1 MSVIKA
7 FFGLGRIPKV
17 KKYFEFESFDDL
29 NQTGG
34 MIGQIQETVRR
45 GGLQLTPAQ
54 KKFLEDQM
62 EQVKLAFD
70 MTKISLK
77 SPSPEKS
84 GKVIQADFGKPF
96 KEEVKKM
103 ETDAQIKARLE
114 EGNKKSASAL
124 RIEKLRKEISDIDRK
139 IDARVIQLEQRGVK
153 DFETDSLFNKLNDQK
168 NDLEFKKDFEE
179 EIFGPQDMADGGRIG
194 LRMGSRKKTATG
206 DYEGFDLS
214 YLKDLSPEVQKAFLR
229 RLYTGNMTKQ
239 ADGGRVGYFLG
250 SPPRVQ
256 KGQGLLRA
264 LLNYF
269 GKETGKARPSDFLRL
284 TNPKSFNKLFEAA
297 QGKMSKEGIMGT
309 DMVKDYQTQMRGER
323 IKSIKDMLESGKN
336 IKRSQD
342 RITSYKNEVK
352 QKFMDDLGLSEEEAE
367 VAATRLSTLAENIVN
382 KEGSRKLPNIT
393 EEGILQLE
401 NIIKNMETGGKKAR
415 ELNAY
420 GGRIGY
426 KLGGIDKGR
435 RAFLAA
441 LGAGAAG
448 IGAAKTGILKFLGKG
463 KKASKA
469 LEVTTPNAPGKPE
482 WFDALVNKVIKEGN
496 DVSKNFAT
504 KEREIVHVKAL
515 DDETTIYVHR
525 DLDTGTVRVD
535 IDDPFRNVQGEQ
547 GDALV
552 SLEVKPGIADETT
565 RGKPAD
571 EFVAVENDY
580 ANYMDGPD
588 DYVTEVID
596 NTVTDTKNL
605 TSDLTKVKLYAKDQ
619 KKPTIKELMESRK
632 RKKMLDQAENEP
644 SQYAADRQPDY
655 NPDPEEYMDDNFAS
669 GGIARMLGE

>member
-139 IDARVIQLEQRGVK
+139 IDARAIQLEQRGVK
-153 DFETDSLFNKLNDQK
+153 DFETDNLFNKLNDQK
-168 NDLEFKKDFEE
+168 NDLELKKDFEE

-194 LRMGSRKKTATG
+194 
-206 DYEGFDLS
+206 
-214 YLKDLSPEVQKAFLR
+214 
-229 RLYTGNMTKQ
+229 
-239 ADGGRVGYFLG
+239 YFLG
-250 SPPRVQ
+250 SPGNIK

-269 GKETGKARPSDFLRL
+269 GKETGKAKPSDFLRL

-367 VAATRLSTLAENIVN
+367 VAATRLSTLAENIVS

-426 KLGGIDKGR
+426 KLGSIDKGR

-469 LEVTTPNAPGKPE
+469 LEVTTPNVPGKPE
-482 WFDALVNKVIKEGN
+482 WFDALVNKVIREGD

-504 KEREIVHVKAL
+504 KEREIVHKLDIDNLDDVRVTQDLDQGIVKVEYNSPNNMGEDSVEL
-515 DDETTIYVHR
+515 VFKSGRGQMDETT
-525 DLDTGTVRVD
+525 
-535 IDDPFRNVQGEQ
+535 
-547 GDALV
+547 
-552 SLEVKPGIADETT
+552 
-565 RGKPAD
+565 GKVAD
-571 EFVAVENDY
+571 EFYAVEKEPRGIRT
-580 ANYMDGPD
+580 GPD
-588 DYVTEVID
+588 DYDIEFDGENFVRSVDDLQSDTSKLKEVATGKKQTLSEFVNSKKKKD
-596 NTVTDTKNL
+596 
-605 TSDLTKVKLYAKDQ
+605 KVKQINEDQ
-619 KKPTIKELMESRK
+619 VE
-632 RKKMLDQAENEP
+632 QAEYLEQKYGP
-644 SQYAADRQPDY
+644 GPEDADD
-655 NPDPEEYMDDNFAS
+655 FAS

>member
-96 KEEVKKM
+96 KEEIKKM

-153 DFETDSLFNKLNDQK
+153 DFETDDLFNKLNDQK
-168 NDLEFKKDFEE
+168 NDLELKKDFEE
-179 EIFGPQDMADGGRIG
+179 EIFGPQDMADGGRI
-194 LRMGSRKKTATG
+194 
-206 DYEGFDLS
+206 
-214 YLKDLSPEVQKAFLR
+214 
-229 RLYTGNMTKQ
+229 
-239 ADGGRVGYFLG
+239 GYFLG

-367 VAATRLSTLAENIVN
+367 VAATRLSTLAENIVS

-415 ELNAY
+415 DLNAY

-504 KEREIVHVKAL
+504 KEREIVHVKSL

-571 EFVAVENDY
+571 EFTAVENDY

-596 NTVTDTKNL
+596 NTVTNTKNL
-605 TSDLTKVKLYAKDQ
+605 TSDLTKVKLYAKDR

-655 NPDPEEYMDDNFAS
+655 NPDPEDYMDDNFAS

>member
-1 MSVIKA
+1 MKRLYDKGA
-7 FFGLGRIPKV
+7 LDPKPGERGR
-17 KKYFEFESFDDL
+17 
-29 NQTGG
+29 
-34 MIGQIQETVRR
+34 
-45 GGLQLTPAQ
+45 
-54 KKFLEDQM
+54 KKFL
-62 EQVKLAFD
+62 
-70 MTKISLK
+70 
-77 SPSPEKS
+77 
-84 GKVIQADFGKPF
+84 
-96 KEEVKKM
+96 
-103 ETDAQIKARLE
+103 
-114 EGNKKSASAL
+114 
-124 RIEKLRKEISDIDRK
+124 DRK
-139 IDARVIQLEQRGVK
+139 AQKGEKMSQAEIEELK
-153 DFETDSLFNKLNDQK
+153 KLSEDP
-168 NDLEFKKDFEE
+168 E
-179 EIFGPQDMADGGRIG
+179 DMADGGRIG
-194 LRMGSRKKTATG
+194 
-206 DYEGFDLS
+206 
-214 YLKDLSPEVQKAFLR
+214 
-229 RLYTGNMTKQ
+229 
-239 ADGGRVGYFLG
+239 YFLG
-250 SPPRVQ
+250 SPGNIK
-256 KGQGLLRA
+256 KGQSLLRA

-367 VAATRLSTLAENIVN
+367 VAATRLSTLAENIVS

-420 GGRIGY
+420 GGRIGFKKGLLARLMEGITPDGGIFQSLFANRKHPILSTFNSMELLEIANSLGPFLQFNEGGRVGY
-426 KLGGIDKGR
+426 KLGSIDKGR

-515 DDETTIYVHR
+515 DNETTIYVHR

-535 IDDPFRNVQGEQ
+535 IDDPIRNVQGDQ

-552 SLEVKPGIADETT
+552 SLEVKPGQIDEATK
-565 RGKPAD
+565 GKPAD
-571 EFVAVENDY
+571 EFTAVENDY

-588 DYVTEVID
+588 DFTTEVID
-596 NTVTDTKNL
+596 NTVTNTKNL

-619 KKPTIKELMESRK
+619 KKPTIKEIIESRK
-632 RKKMLDQAENEP
+632 RKEALKQAEENP
-644 SQYAADRQPDY
+644 SQYAADRYTGPEPDSDY
-655 NPDPEEYMDDNFAS
+655 IDEINNMAS

>member
-62 EQVKLAFD
+62 KQVELAFD

-96 KEEVKKM
+96 KEEIKKM

-153 DFETDSLFNKLNDQK
+153 DFETDNLFNKLNDQK
-168 NDLEFKKDFEE
+168 NDLELKKDFEE
-179 EIFGPQDMADGGRIG
+179 EIFGPQDMADGGRI
-194 LRMGSRKKTATG
+194 
-206 DYEGFDLS
+206 
-214 YLKDLSPEVQKAFLR
+214 
-229 RLYTGNMTKQ
+229 
-239 ADGGRVGYFLG
+239 GYFLG

-269 GKETGKARPSDFLRL
+269 GKETGKAKPSDFLRL

-297 QGKMSKEGIMGT
+297 QGKMSKEGIMGI

-367 VAATRLSTLAENIVN
+367 VAATRLSTLAENIVT

-535 IDDPFRNVQGEQ
+535 IDDPIRNVQGDQ

-552 SLEVKPGIADETT
+552 SLEVKPGIADEGT
-565 RGKPAD
+565 RGKPPD

-588 DYVTEVID
+588 DFTTEVVD
-596 NTVTDTKNL
+596 NMVTNTKNL

-619 KKPTIKELMESRK
+619 KKPTIKEIVESRK
-632 RKKMLDQAENEP
+632 RQEALKQAEENP
-644 SQYAADRQPDY
+644 SQYAADRYTGPEPDTDY
-655 NPDPEEYMDDNFAS
+655 IDDNFAS

>member
-168 NDLEFKKDFEE
+168 NDLELKKDFEE
-179 EIFGPQDMADGGRIG
+179 EIFPQDMADGGRI
-194 LRMGSRKKTATG
+194 
-206 DYEGFDLS
+206 
-214 YLKDLSPEVQKAFLR
+214 
-229 RLYTGNMTKQ
+229 
-239 ADGGRVGYFLG
+239 GYFLG

-367 VAATRLSTLAENIVN
+367 VAATRLSTLAENIIS

-469 LEVTTPNAPGKPE
+469 LEVTTPNVPGKPE

-535 IDDPFRNVQGEQ
+535 IDDPIRNVQGDQ

-552 SLEVKPGIADETT
+552 SLEVKPGIADEGT
-565 RGKPAD
+565 RGKPPD

-588 DYVTEVID
+588 DFTTEVVD
-596 NTVTDTKNL
+596 NTVTNTKNL

-619 KKPTIKELMESRK
+619 KKPTIKEIIESRK
-632 RKKMLDQAENEP
+632 RKEALKQAEENP
-644 SQYAADRQPDY
+644 SQYAADRYTGPEPDSDY
-655 NPDPEEYMDDNFAS
+655 IDEINDMAS

>member
-96 KEEVKKM
+96 KEEIKKM

-239 ADGGRVGYFLG
+239 ADGGRVGLKVG
-250 SPPRVQ
+250 S
-256 KGQGLLRA
+256 
-264 LLNYF
+264 
-269 GKETGKARPSDFLRL
+269 
-284 TNPKSFNKLFEAA
+284 
-297 QGKMSKEGIMGT
+297 MSK
-309 DMVKDYQTQMRGER
+309 
-323 IKSIKDMLESGKN
+323 
-336 IKRSQD
+336 
-342 RITSYKNEVK
+342 
-352 QKFMDDLGLSEEEAE
+352 
-367 VAATRLSTLAENIVN
+367 
-382 KEGSRKLPNIT
+382 
-393 EEGILQLE
+393 
-401 NIIKNMETGGKKAR
+401 
-415 ELNAY
+415 
-420 GGRIGY
+420 
-426 KLGGIDKGR
+426 
-435 RAFLAA
+435 RAFLKMLAA
-441 LGAGAAG
+441 LGITGAA
-448 IGAAKTGILKFLGKG
+448 AKSGILSLGG
-463 KKASKA
+463 KQTGKQVVK
-469 LEVTTPNAPGKPE
+469 EVVKTANVAGKPE
-482 WFDALVNKVIKEGN
+482 WFDSLVNKVILEGD
-496 DVSKNFAT
+496 DVTKNFAT
-504 KEREIVHVKAL
+504 KERQIVHTKKI
-515 DDETTIYVHR
+515 DE
-525 DLDTGTVRVD
+525 DNTVRVTQD
-535 IDDPFRNVQGEQ
+535 LDEGSIKVEYDSDTNVFGDTVELKYKKPPPDEGDPRPSAEF
-547 GDALV
+547 
-552 SLEVKPGIADETT
+552 TT
-565 RGKPAD
+565 SESGPVGRAQ
-571 EFVAVENDY
+571 
-580 ANYMDGPD
+580 GPD
-588 DYVTEVID
+588 DYDIEIDEVGGNAIED
-596 NTVTDTKNL
+596 LN
-605 TSDLTKVKLYAKDQ
+605 SDVSKLKEFATG
-619 KKPTIKELMESRK
+619 KKPTIKEMMQIKK
-632 RKKMLDQAENEP
+632 RKDK
-644 SQYAADRQPDY
+644 AADISDDVDSAQMNEVIKRQGDYVDDDFSPDY
-655 NPDPEEYMDDNFAS
+655 AS

>member
-62 EQVKLAFD
+62 EQVELAFD

-168 NDLEFKKDFEE
+168 NDLELKKDFEE
-179 EIFGPQDMADGGRIG
+179 EIFPQDMADGGRIG
-194 LRMGSRKKTATG
+194 
-206 DYEGFDLS
+206 
-214 YLKDLSPEVQKAFLR
+214 
-229 RLYTGNMTKQ
+229 
-239 ADGGRVGYFLG
+239 YFLG
-250 SPPRVQ
+250 SPGNIK
-256 KGQGLLRA
+256 KGQSLLRA

-269 GKETGKARPSDFLRL
+269 GKETGKAKPSDFLRL
-284 TNPKSFNKLFEAA
+284 TNPKSFNKLFEEA

-309 DMVKDYQTQMRGER
+309 DMVKDYQTQMLGER

-367 VAATRLSTLAENIVN
+367 VAATRLSTLAENIVS

-448 IGAAKTGILKFLGKG
+448 IGAAKTGILKFLSKG

-571 EFVAVENDY
+571 EFTAVENDY

-596 NTVTDTKNL
+596 NTVTNTKNL

>member
-62 EQVKLAFD
+62 EQVKMTFD
-70 MTKISLK
+70 MMSK
-77 SPSPEKS
+77 PSPEKS

-96 KEEVKKM
+96 KEEIKKM

-153 DFETDSLFNKLNDQK
+153 DFETDNLFNKLNDQK
-168 NDLEFKKDFEE
+168 NDLELKKDFEE
-179 EIFGPQDMADGGRIG
+179 EIFGPQDMADGGRI
-194 LRMGSRKKTATG
+194 
-206 DYEGFDLS
+206 
-214 YLKDLSPEVQKAFLR
+214 
-229 RLYTGNMTKQ
+229 
-239 ADGGRVGYFLG
+239 GYFLG

-269 GKETGKARPSDFLRL
+269 GKETGKAKPSDFLRL

-309 DMVKDYQTQMRGER
+309 DMVRDYQTQMRGER

-367 VAATRLSTLAENIVN
+367 VAATRLSTLAENIVT

-535 IDDPFRNVQGEQ
+535 IDDPIRNVQGDQ

-552 SLEVKPGIADETT
+552 SLEVKPGIADEGT
-565 RGKPAD
+565 RGRPPD

-588 DYVTEVID
+588 DFTTEVVD
-596 NTVTDTKNL
+596 NTVTNTKNL

-619 KKPTIKELMESRK
+619 KKPTIKEIVESRK
-632 RKKMLDQAENEP
+632 RQEALKQAEENP
-644 SQYAADRQPDY
+644 SQYAADRYTGPEPDTDY
-655 NPDPEEYMDDNFAS
+655 IDDNFAS

>member
-96 KEEVKKM
+96 KEEIKKM

-168 NDLEFKKDFEE
+168 NDLELKKDFEE
-179 EIFGPQDMADGGRIG
+179 EIFGPQDMADGGRI
-194 LRMGSRKKTATG
+194 
-206 DYEGFDLS
+206 
-214 YLKDLSPEVQKAFLR
+214 
-229 RLYTGNMTKQ
+229 
-239 ADGGRVGYFLG
+239 GYFLG

-426 KLGGIDKGR
+426 KLGSIDKGR

-504 KEREIVHVKAL
+504 KEREIVHVKSL

-571 EFVAVENDY
+571 EFTAVENDY

-655 NPDPEEYMDDNFAS
+655 NPDPEDYMDDNFAS

>member
-70 MTKISLK
+70 MTKISLR

-96 KEEVKKM
+96 KEEIKKM

-168 NDLEFKKDFEE
+168 NDLELKKDFEE
-179 EIFGPQDMADGGRIG
+179 EIFGPQDMADGGRI
-194 LRMGSRKKTATG
+194 
-206 DYEGFDLS
+206 
-214 YLKDLSPEVQKAFLR
+214 
-229 RLYTGNMTKQ
+229 
-239 ADGGRVGYFLG
+239 GYFLG

-367 VAATRLSTLAENIVN
+367 VAATRLSTLAENIIS

-415 ELNAY
+415 DLNAY

-504 KEREIVHVKAL
+504 KEREIVHVKSL

-571 EFVAVENDY
+571 EFTAVENDY

-596 NTVTDTKNL
+596 NTVTNTKNL
-605 TSDLTKVKLYAKDQ
+605 TSDLTKVKLYAKDR

-655 NPDPEEYMDDNFAS
+655 NPDPEDYMDDNFAS

>member
-62 EQVKLAFD
+62 KQVELAFD

-96 KEEVKKM
+96 KEEIEKMSGKPENKSGSLMSVPDKKGLAGM
-103 ETDAQIKARLE
+103 EYETDAAIKARLE
-114 EGNKKSASAL
+114 KGNKKSASAL

-194 LRMGSRKKTATG
+194 
-206 DYEGFDLS
+206 F
-214 YLKDLSPEVQKAFLR
+214 KDGMDR
-229 RLYTGNMTKQ
+229 RTFM
-239 ADGGRVGYFLG
+239 
-250 SPPRVQ
+250 
-256 KGQGLLRA
+256 
-264 LLNYF
+264 
-269 GKETGKARPSDFLRL
+269 
-284 TNPKSFNKLFEAA
+284 KL
-297 QGKMSKEGIMGT
+297 M
-309 DMVKDYQTQMRGER
+309 
-323 IKSIKDMLESGKN
+323 
-336 IKRSQD
+336 
-342 RITSYKNEVK
+342 
-352 QKFMDDLGLSEEEAE
+352 
-367 VAATRLSTLAENIVN
+367 
-382 KEGSRKLPNIT
+382 
-393 EEGILQLE
+393 
-401 NIIKNMETGGKKAR
+401 
-415 ELNAY
+415 
-420 GGRIGY
+420 
-426 KLGGIDKGR
+426 
-435 RAFLAA
+435 
-441 LGAGAAG
+441 AG
-448 IGAAKTGILKFLGKG
+448 ITALPIVGKFFKGAKGAKVAK
-463 KKASKA
+463 
-469 LEVTTPNAPGKPE
+469 EVVKTPSVKGKPE
-482 WFDALVNKVIKEGN
+482 WFDSLVNKVIAEGE

-504 KEREIVHVKAL
+504 KERELVNVKRL
-515 DDETTIYVHR
+515 DEETTVYVHR

-535 IDDPFRNVQGEQ
+535 IDDPFRNVQGEE
-547 GDALV
+547 GNALV
-552 SLEVKPGIADETT
+552 SLEFKPGQADETT
-565 RGKPAD
+565 KGKTPD
-571 EFVAVENDY
+571 EFTAVENDY

-588 DYVTEVID
+588 DYTTEVVD

-619 KKPTIKELMESRK
+619 KKPTIKEMMIEKNRK
-632 RKKMLDQAENEP
+632 EMLKQAEENP
-644 SQYAADRQPDY
+644 SQYAADRY
-655 NPDPEEYMDDNFAS
+655 TGPDPEDYIDEIDDMAS
-669 GGIARMLGE
+669 GGIAGYSGGGLVKIIIKNLAKQKGIRPSEYLKVANYKALPKNLKNIIGEAEFNRIKGQMIEGRTQMVEFMRDMVRSRLDFNQSKKEFRDSMAQIGGKGMADDIIEKTLSDKQFGSVVPESVTEQDLLEVEQMIKNMQTKDGRKMNASGGIASMLGE